1 MSSLFVCQPFIQ
13 IAWDL
18 LVFVY
23 FLSHKQCLRP
33 LGYCPHPPM
42 VLLSL
47 PFNVQMVLT
56 VLQQE
61 AVLEE
66 LGWARAAAE
75 LGLEG
80 LGHGRPVVVLQVRQE
95 KRVFRKRDL
104 AQVALEQVLVLQEEK
119 MSTFEIFFF
128 FPLPFFYPLSSV
140 RHILPSFPHRLAFST
155 GAW

>member
-1 MSSLFVCQPFIQ
+1 MCQAYSSASFYT
-13 IAWDL
+13 D
-18 LVFVY
+18 
-23 FLSHKQCLRP
+23 CLGSFSFR
-33 LGYCPHPPM
+33 
-42 VLLSL
+42 LLSL
-47 PFNVQMVLT
+47 TSSALDHLATAPPPPPVLLFFPFNVQMVLT

-104 AQVALEQVLVLQEEK
+104 AQVALEQVLVLQ
-119 MSTFEIFFF
+119 
-128 FPLPFFYPLSSV
+128 
-140 RHILPSFPHRLAFST
+140 
-155 GAW
+155 